1 MLVNYRKMGN
11 NGAEKER
18 VLVNDTNGWLEMR
31 NCNGS
36 ECKTLQTTYLY
47 REKEFLISIFWVG
60 SYLYVTPNC
69 IIYNYD
75 RIMRADSVASR

>member
-1 MLVNYRKMGN
+1 MIVNYRKMGN

-36 ECKTLQTTYLY
+36 ECRTLQTTYLY
-47 REKEFLISIFWVG
+47 RERVSDQYFLGWFIS
-60 SYLYVTPNC
+60 L
-69 IIYNYD
+69 
-75 RIMRADSVASR
+75 RDS